1 MAKRSAAMR
10 YVDTRVPSPRMW
22 VPMSEVGVIVLLFA
36 AGVLLL
42 MADIFLPSH
51 GILSVSA
58 LGLLI
63 WAVVQTFQYGG
74 TNAGL
79 ISVAACTLF
88 LPTFAYGA
96 IRIWKKTPIGR
107 RIAPPN
113 PVVTAYDTSI
123 PTAELEALLGRT
135 GRSVSQL
142 RPVGICEF
150 DGQRVSCV
158 SEFGMIEAGTPVLA
172 VRLAGANL
180 AVRPQTA

>member
-1 MAKRSAAMR
+1 MVLMR
-10 YVDTRVPSPRMW
+10 
-22 VPMSEVGVIVLLFA
+22 MSEVGVIALLFA

-42 MADIFLPSH
+42 LGDVFLPSH

-63 WAVVQTFQYGG
+63 WAIARTFQYGG

-79 ISVAACTLF
+79 VSLLACAVF
-88 LPTFAYGA
+88 LPTFVYGA
-96 IRIWKKTPIGR
+96 IRIWPNTPIGR

-135 GRSVSQL
+135 GRAVSQL

-150 DGQRVSCV
+150 DGQRISCV
-158 SEFGMIEAGTPVLA
+158 SEFGIIEAETPVLA
-172 VRLAGANL
+172 VRLAGGNL
-180 AVRPQTA
+180 AVRPQTT

>member
-1 MAKRSAAMR
+1 
-10 YVDTRVPSPRMW
+10 
-22 VPMSEVGVIVLLFA
+22 MSEVGVIALIFA

-42 MADIFLPSH
+42 LGDVFLPSH

-58 LGLLI
+58 VGLLI
-63 WAVVQTFQYGG
+63 WAIARTFQYGG

-79 ISVAACTLF
+79 VALLACVVF
-88 LPTFAYGA
+88 LPTFVYGA
-96 IRIWKKTPIGR
+96 IRIWPNTPIGR

-135 GRSVSQL
+135 GRAVSQL
-142 RPVGICEF
+142 RPVGMCEF
-150 DGQRVSCV
+150 DGQRVSCIA
-158 SEFGMIEAGTPVLA
+158 EFGMIEPDTAVLA